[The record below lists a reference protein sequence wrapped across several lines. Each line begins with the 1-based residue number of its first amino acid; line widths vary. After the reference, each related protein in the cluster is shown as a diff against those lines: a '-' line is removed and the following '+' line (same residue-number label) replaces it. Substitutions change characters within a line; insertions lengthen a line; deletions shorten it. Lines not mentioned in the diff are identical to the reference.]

1 MEIPTLTLAD
11 IRRASCPKH
20 FKDASCGDCP
30 ILYEC
35 CRGYSVDDPYLMRS
49 ILEKAKIIGVRLA
62 SELLQDFL
70 RLPPSERQALFQALQ
85 GGSSLASTHW
95 QSHRRTF

>member
-11 IRRASCPKH
+11 VRRASCPKH

-35 CRGYSVDDPYLMRS
+35 CRGYAMNAPYLMSS
-49 ILEKAKIIGVRLA
+49 ILEKAKVIGPQLA

-70 RLPPSERQALFQALQ
+70 RLPPSERRALFEALQ
-85 GGSSLASTHW
+85 KDVSK
-95 QSHRRTF
+95 